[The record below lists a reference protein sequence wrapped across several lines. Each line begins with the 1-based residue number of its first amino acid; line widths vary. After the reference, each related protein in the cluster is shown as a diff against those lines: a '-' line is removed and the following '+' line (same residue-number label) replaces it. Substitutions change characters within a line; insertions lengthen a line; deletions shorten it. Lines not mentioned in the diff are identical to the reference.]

1 MNKSASGILRMMK
14 LWLRTLS
21 CGVAA
26 VRAAGAP
33 DTALLLLSCMTSG
46 KPIGKEE
53 RKLDSAE

>member
-1 MNKSASGILRMMK
+1 MMK
-14 LWLRTLS
+14 LWLRTHS